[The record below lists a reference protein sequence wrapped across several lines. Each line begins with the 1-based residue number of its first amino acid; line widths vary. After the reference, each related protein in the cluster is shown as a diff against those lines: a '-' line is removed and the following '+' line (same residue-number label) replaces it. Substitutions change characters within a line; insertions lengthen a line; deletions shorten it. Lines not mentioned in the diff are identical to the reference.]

1 MSGQSDADLPP
12 RPVTFP
18 VLSLVAALP
27 LLLVHAAGALLGLLA
42 LPFRRRSADLRDNL
56 RQAGLH
62 TLPMLLR
69 AAAHLGAGVAELLP
83 VWLRPLPHTLA
94 LVREVRGWEHVEA
107 ARAAGRGILV
117 LTPHLG
123 CWELGGIYIGSRFP
137 ITFLYRPPRQDWAD
151 RLMRDGRERGGVRLA
166 TPDMKGVRAMLA
178 ALRRGESVGIL
189 PDQVASK
196 GDGVW
201 ADFFGRPAYTP
212 TLAHRLALST
222 GAVPLL
228 FVCERLAWGRGFRLW
243 VEPLPQVT
251 GDAAAFVADL
261 NRAIERLILRWPAQY
276 LWTYRR
282 YKTPGGAPPLPEP
295 RP

>member
-1 MSGQSDADLPP
+1 MSGQSDANLPP
-12 RPVTFP
+12 RARRFP
-18 VLSLVAALP
+18 LLSLAAALP
-27 LLLVHAAGALLGLLA
+27 LPLVHAAGALLGLLA
-42 LPFRRRSADLRDNL
+42 LPVRRRSADLHDNL

-62 TLPMLLR
+62 SAGLLLR

-83 VWLRPLPHTLA
+83 VWLRPLPRTLA
-94 LVREVRGWEHVEA
+94 LVRQVRGWEHVRA
-107 ARAAGRGILV
+107 ARDAGRGILV

-123 CWELGGIYIGSRFP
+123 CYELGGIYIGSHFP

-151 RLMRDGRERGGVRLA
+151 RLMRRGRERGGVRLA

-178 ALRRGESVGIL
+178 ALRRGEAVGIL

-212 TLAHRLALST
+212 TLVHRLARST

-243 VEPLPQVT
+243 VEPLPPVT
-251 GDAAAFVADL
+251 EDATAFVAGL
-261 NRAIERLILRWPAQY
+261 NRAIEQLILRWPAQY

-282 YKTPGGAPPLPEP
+282 YKAPGGAPPPPEAGA
-295 RP
+295 